1 MKSLF
6 KYIAIGL
13 TGIMPM
19 SSCSDFLDE
28 EAQGIV
34 TEEDFNTAENVDQLC
49 NAAYSSLGNTTW
61 HRPLVSLWSLGC
73 VRSGDTYKGGGGTGD
88 CGLAHQWEVYYSNT
102 VDNEWTDNLWVQL
115 YLDISRVNTALEY
128 LNILSDAEMPNRQQ
142 RIAEMKFLRG
152 HYYFTLKILFKHV
165 PFIDETMGVVEKN
178 AATNRDLSNAELWA
192 RIAQDFSEAAAV
204 LPANQTEVGRPTKWA
219 AKAYQAKTLLYAAY
233 VQGDDNNTV
242 TSIDKNMLK
251 QAGALCDEVIGSG
264 KYALA
269 ADFANNF
276 LTETENGCESVFAVQ
291 YSSNDG
297 TIYGRI
303 DEDHALNYPMASEY
317 PATCGF
323 HQPSHNLINAFK
335 TEKGLPMFE
344 TFYDVDAAKNGDF
357 NDINPVVDPRLD
369 HTVGIPGRPF
379 KYEPDF
385 VYQKSWS
392 RVPGVYSYYS
402 CMKELV
408 SPNDP
413 TLTATTYFA
422 GSAKN
427 IDLIRYDD
435 VLLWKAE
442 VDIELG
448 ENLAEARDLINQ
460 IRERAANS
468 TAKLVNSNGQQFG
481 NYEIATYNDD
491 NYAWNQ
497 ESARQAL
504 RWERRLEFA
513 TEGNRFF
520 DLVRWGIAADYLNS
534 YIAKEKEVVDY
545 LRAAKFTEN
554 RDEYLPIPLN
564 QINYSG
570 DAYQQNAGW

>member
-13 TGIMPM
+13 AGIMTM

-34 TEEDFNTAENVDQLC
+34 TEEDFNTAENVEQLC

-128 LNILSDAEMPNRQQ
+128 LNKLSDAEMTNRQQ

-192 RIAQDFSEAAAV
+192 RIAQDFSEAASV

-233 VQGDDNNTV
+233 VQGDDKNTV

-276 LTETENGCESVFAVQ
+276 LTETENGCESLFAVQ

-335 TEKGLPMFE
+335 TENGLPMFE
-344 TFYDVDAAKNGDF
+344 TFYDVDAAKDGDF
-357 NDINPVVDPRLD
+357 NNINPVVDPRLD

-379 KYEPDF
+379 KYEPNF

-402 CMKELV
+402 CMKE
-408 SPNDP
+408 
-413 TLTATTYFA
+413 
-422 GSAKN
+422 
-427 IDLIRYDD
+427 
-435 VLLWKAE
+435 
-442 VDIELG
+442 
-448 ENLAEARDLINQ
+448 
-460 IRERAANS
+460 
-468 TAKLVNSNGQQFG
+468 
-481 NYEIATYNDD
+481 
-491 NYAWNQ
+491 
-497 ESARQAL
+497 
-504 RWERRLEFA
+504 
-513 TEGNRFF
+513 
-520 DLVRWGIAADYLNS
+520 
-534 YIAKEKEVVDY
+534 
-545 LRAAKFTEN
+545 
-554 RDEYLPIPLN
+554 
-564 QINYSG
+564 
-570 DAYQQNAGW
+570 